1 MIWHNSNTA
10 GARTRLAS
18 ITASM
23 LLLTSVFGIGANG
36 SAASPFQGQ
45 QSGNPQSGP
54 PPTVPLA
61 NQKAAKPGARS
72 SSSVL
77 VLRDEDYRIGP
88 NDVLDIQIESWPE
101 MTRSFRVTAA
111 GTFLMPYLGRVA
123 AAQKTPEELA
133 QFIADGLRGD
143 YLRDPKVTVSV
154 KEYNSRS
161 FYIQG
166 SVRSPG
172 VYQIEGRPSLLEL
185 LTLAGGL
192 ADNHGSRAYIIRR
205 IKYPAQ
211 DPSGQ
216 KAVSSQNSGEGT
228 TSSGEQKQPTDES
241 PRYEMSSANIS
252 GLLKGRFDQ
261 DVFIEPGDI
270 INIPA
275 TDVFFVSGEVKAPG
289 SFPLKEGT
297 TLQQAVSLAQGT
309 VFKSAADKTIIFR
322 ENSEGVREAIRVD
335 LGAVMNGK
343 KPDVPIMAND
353 IIMVPSSRA
362 KSIGGA
368 LLNAFGMTSVTR
380 IPIY

>member
-1 MIWHNSNTA
+1 MIRQYITIKA
-10 GARTRLAS
+10 GVLTRTFAFIAALS
-18 ITASM
+18 
-23 LLLTSVFGIGANG
+23 LLVAIFPNG
-36 SAASPFQGQ
+36 GKAAAASDPQTDKT
-45 QSGNPQSGP
+45 QSGSTPAAPVVQEKTANPG
-54 PPTVPLA
+54 
-61 NQKAAKPGARS
+61 KRG

-111 GTFLMPYLGRVA
+111 GTFLMPYLGRVKA
-123 AAQKTPEELA
+123 VEKTPEELA

-192 ADNHGSRAYIIRR
+192 ADNHGSRAYIIRK
-205 IKYPAQ
+205 IKYSAEEPGTQETATPKTS
-211 DPSGQ
+211 DP
-216 KAVSSQNSGEGT
+216 V
-228 TSSGEQKQPTDES
+228 TSSGGDQKPQTAER
-241 PRYEMSSANIS
+241 PRYEMTSANIS
-252 GLLKGRFDQ
+252 GLFKGRFDQ
-261 DVFIEPGDI
+261 DIFIEPGDM
-270 INIPA
+270 INIPP

-297 TLQQAVSLAQGT
+297 TLQQAISLAQGT
-309 VFKSAADKTIIFR
+309 VFKSKADETIIFR
-322 ENSEGVREAIRVD
+322 DNADGKREAIKVD
-335 LGAVMNGK
+335 LSAVMKGK
-343 KPDVPIMAND
+343 KPDIPIMAND
-353 IIMVPSSRA
+353 IIMVPNSTM

-368 LLNAFGMTSVTR
+368 LLSAFGMTSVTR
-380 IPIY
+380 VPIY

>member
-1 MIWHNSNTA
+1 MIRQGFNTA
-10 GARTRLAS
+10 VARTRLVS
-18 ITASM
+18 ITVSM
-23 LLLTSVFGIGANG
+23 LLLFSVFGLGAG
-36 SAASPFQGQ
+36 KTSAFQAQ
-45 QSGNPQSGP
+45 QSGNPQVGSP
-54 PPTVPLA
+54 PPAPPAT
-61 NQKAAKPGARS
+61 NQKAAKPGTRS

-123 AAQKTPEELA
+123 AVQKTPEELA

-205 IKYPAQ
+205 IKYPAP
-211 DPSGQ
+211 DPSAQ
-216 KAVSSQNSGEGT
+216 KPEPPQPSGEGT

-252 GLLKGRFDQ
+252 GLLKGRFEQ

-322 ENSEGVREAIRVD
+322 ENADGKREAIRVD
-335 LGAVMNGK
+335 LGAVMSGK
-343 KPDVPIMAND
+343 KPDVPILAND

>member
-1 MIWHNSNTA
+1 MMRQYTTIRA
-10 GARTRLAS
+10 GVIATNCS
-18 ITASM
+18 I
-23 LLLTSVFGIGANG
+23 I
-36 SAASPFQGQ
+36 AAISLVLVVLPGGGNAAPGQ
-45 QSGNPQSGP
+45 QSDKQTQSGAP
-54 PPTVPLA
+54 PAPAA
-61 NQKAAKPGARS
+61 NEKAAKPGTRG

-111 GTFLMPYLGRVA
+111 GTFLMPYLGRVVA
-123 AAQKTPEELA
+123 AEKTPEELA
-133 QFIADGLRGD
+133 KFIADGLRGD

-166 SVRSPG
+166 SVRNAG

-192 ADNHGSRAYIIRR
+192 LENHGSRAYIIHR

-211 DPSGQ
+211 EPAGQETASPKPSE
-216 KAVSSQNSGEGT
+216 AGT
-228 TSSGEQKQPTDES
+228 TSSSDQNQQTTERPK
-241 PRYEMSSANIS
+241 YELSSANIS

-261 DVFIEPGDI
+261 DVLIEPGDFV
-270 INIPA
+270 NIPA
-275 TDVFFVSGEVKAPG
+275 TDIFFVSGEVKAPG

-309 VFKSAADKTIIFR
+309 LFKSAADKTIIFR
-322 ENSEGVREAIRVD
+322 ENSDGQREVIRVD
-335 LGAVMNGK
+335 LSAVMKGK

-353 IIMVPSSRA
+353 IIMVPSSKM

-368 LLNAFGMTSVTR
+368 MLSAFGMTTVTR

>member
-1 MIWHNSNTA
+1 MIPQQTTLRA
-10 GARTRLAS
+10 GVLARLCS
-18 ITASM
+18 IIAAIS
-23 LLLTSVFGIGANG
+23 LLLTVFDSGGK
-36 SAASPFQGQ
+36 AASTPGQ
-45 QSGNPQSGP
+45 QTDKTQSGSP
-54 PPTVPLA
+54 PPTPPA
-61 NQKAAKPGARS
+61 SQKAVKPGTRG

-111 GTFLMPYLGRVA
+111 GTFLMPYLGRIVA
-123 AAQKTPEELA
+123 VQKTPEELA

-143 YLRDPKVTVSV
+143 YLRDPKVTVTV

-205 IKYPAQ
+205 IKYSAEDPASHETVSPK
-211 DPSGQ
+211 PSDQG
-216 KAVSSQNSGEGT
+216 AA
-228 TSSGEQKQPTDES
+228 SSGEQKDEQTGER
-241 PRYEMSSANIS
+241 PRFEMSSANIS
-252 GLLKGRFDQ
+252 GLLKGRFEQ
-261 DVFIEPGDI
+261 DIFIEPGDI

-297 TLQQAVSLAQGT
+297 TLQQAVTLAQGT
-309 VFKSAADKTIIFR
+309 VFKSAESKTIIFR
-322 ENSEGVREAIRVD
+322 ENSDGKREAIKVD
-335 LGAVMNGK
+335 LSAVMSGK

-368 LLNAFGMTSVTR
+368 LLSAFGMTSVTR
-380 IPIY
+380 VPIY

>member
-1 MIWHNSNTA
+1 MIRQYATIKA
-10 GARTRLAS
+10 GVLTRTFSLIAALS
-18 ITASM
+18 LMVAIFPNGGKAAA
-23 LLLTSVFGIGANG
+23 TSD
-36 SAASPFQGQ
+36 Q
-45 QSGNPQSGP
+45 QTDKTQSGP
-54 PPTVPLA
+54 PPAAPVAKEKTA
-61 NQKAAKPGARS
+61 NPGKRG

-111 GTFLMPYLGRVA
+111 GTFLMPYLGRVKA
-123 AAQKTPEELA
+123 AEKTPEELA

-143 YLRDPKVTVSV
+143 YLRDPKVTVAV

-192 ADNHGSRAYIIRR
+192 ADNHGSRAYIIRK
-205 IKYPAQ
+205 IKYPAEEPGTQ
-211 DPSGQ
+211 ETATQ
-216 KAVSSQNSGEGT
+216 KASDPV
-228 TSSGEQKQPTDES
+228 TSSGGDQKPQTAER
-241 PRYEMSSANIS
+241 PRYEMTSANIS
-252 GLLKGRFDQ
+252 GLFKGRFDQ
-261 DVFIEPGDI
+261 DIFIEPGDM
-270 INIPA
+270 INIPP

-289 SFPLKEGT
+289 SFALKEGT
-297 TLQQAVSLAQGT
+297 TLQQAISLAQGT
-309 VFKSAADKTIIFR
+309 VFKSKADETIIFR
-322 ENSEGVREAIRVD
+322 DNADGKREAIKVD
-335 LGAVMNGK
+335 LSAVMKGK

-353 IIMVPSSRA
+353 IIMVPNSTM

-368 LLNAFGMTSVTR
+368 LLSAFGMTSVTR
-380 IPIY
+380 VPIY

>member
-1 MIWHNSNTA
+1 MIRQYTETRA
-10 GARTRLAS
+10 GVLARTCS
-18 ITASM
+18 IIAAVS
-23 LLLTSVFGIGANG
+23 LLLAVLANG
-36 SAASPFQGQ
+36 NAAATPRQ
-45 QSGNPQSGP
+45 QTDKPQSGSP
-54 PPTVPLA
+54 PAAPVA
-61 NQKAAKPGARS
+61 KEKAATPGKRG

-111 GTFLMPYLGRVA
+111 GTFLMPYLGRVVA
-123 AAQKTPEELA
+123 AEKTPEELA

-143 YLRDPKVTVSV
+143 YLRDPKVTVFV

-192 ADNHGSRAYIIRR
+192 ADNHGSRAYIIRK
-205 IKYPAQ
+205 IKYAAEEPGTQETATPKTS
-211 DPSGQ
+211 DP
-216 KAVSSQNSGEGT
+216 V
-228 TSSGEQKQPTDES
+228 TSSGGDQKLQTPEK
-241 PRYEMSSANIS
+241 PRYEMTSANIS

-270 INIPA
+270 INIPT

-297 TLQQAVSLAQGT
+297 TLQQAISLAQGT
-309 VFKSAADKTIIFR
+309 VFKSKADETIIFR
-322 ENSEGVREAIRVD
+322 ENSDGKREAIKVD
-335 LGAVMNGK
+335 LSAVMKGK

-353 IIMVPSSRA
+353 IIMVPNSTM

-368 LLNAFGMTSVTR
+368 LLSAFGMTSVTR

>member
-1 MIWHNSNTA
+1 MIWRNPDTA
-10 GARTRLAS
+10 VAPTRLAS
-18 ITASM
+18 LTATM
-23 LLLTSVFGIGANG
+23 LLLLSVFGFGGNG
-36 SAASPFQGQ
+36 TAASPFQSQ
-45 QSGNPQSGP
+45 QTGTPQGGSP
-54 PPTVPLA
+54 PPAPPA
-61 NQKAAKPGARS
+61 NQKAAKPGARG

-111 GTFLMPYLGRVA
+111 GTFLMPYLGRVT

-161 FYIQG
+161 FFIQG
-166 SVRSPG
+166 SVRAPG

-185 LTLAGGL
+185 ITLAGGM
-192 ADNHGSRAYIIRR
+192 ADNHGSRAYIIRK
-205 IKYPAQ
+205 IKNSAKEI
-211 DPSGQ
+211 GEH
-216 KAVSSQNSGEGT
+216 AASS
-228 TSSGEQKQPTDES
+228 TSDAGAAAGGEQKQPADQS
-241 PRYEMSSANIS
+241 PRYEMSSTNVNS
-252 GLLKGRFDQ
+252 LLKGRFDQ
-261 DVFIEPGDI
+261 DVFIEAGDI

-275 TDVFFVSGEVKAPG
+275 TDMFFVSGEVKAPG

-297 TLQQAVSLAQGT
+297 TLRQAVSLAQGT

-322 ENSEGVREAIRVD
+322 ENANGEREAIKVE
-335 LGAVMNGK
+335 LSAVMSGK

-353 IIMVPSSRA
+353 IIMVPSSRF
-362 KSIGGA
+362 KSIGGV
-368 LLNAFGMTSVTR
+368 LLNAFGTTSVTR